1 MHPYLHLYFGF
12 LYFHIK
18 LTNTNFMNENVKIIR
33 ELKNFTQKFMASQLM
48 ISQSNYSRMEKGSVN
63 ITIDKLEKIS
73 SIFEISVSDIINFD
87 ETVVKN
93 ILKKK
98 KLKDVIS

>member
-12 LYFHIK
+12 LYFHII
-18 LTNTNFMNENVKIIR
+18 LTNTDFMNENVKIIR

-63 ITIDKLEKIS
+63 ISIDKLEKIS

-98 KLKDVIS
+98 KLKDVKS

>member
-1 MHPYLHLYFGF
+1 
-12 LYFHIK
+12 
-18 LTNTNFMNENVKIIR
+18 MNENVKIIR

-63 ITIDKLEKIS
+63 ISIDKLEKIS

-98 KLKDVIS
+98 KLKDVKS